1 MARTAFEELQ
11 GFLKAHPNARPV
23 AYRRR
28 RSIPQPDSEGTAPRL
43 PDPERHS
50 RKCRICRHP
59 NREDIEMEFLRW
71 RSSIDIARSYGIYD
85 HSSICRHARAT
96 GLYDRR
102 DQTIA
107 FALEPILENSEQIF
121 MRATANS
128 VINAVRAYS
137 QINAEG
143 KRRRSPTVN
152 NIFYV
157 TFDKNG
163 NLAPAAHRPDLGLH
177 FVPPVTPE
185 VNRQIQKLVSG
196 LTR

>member
-28 RSIPQPDSEGTAPRL
+28 RSIPQPDSEGMVPHL

-50 RKCRICRHP
+50 RKCRICKHP
-59 NREDIEMEFLRW
+59 NREDIELEFLRW
-71 RSSIDIARSYGIYD
+71 RSSIDIARSWGIYD
-85 HSSICRHARAT
+85 HSSICRHARAL

-121 MRATANS
+121 MRATANA
-128 VINAVRAYS
+128 VINAVRTYS

-143 KRRRSPTVN
+143 KRRRSPCVN

-157 TFDKNG
+157 TFDENG
-163 NLAPAAHRPDLGLH
+163 HLVPSSRPPVIRTP
-177 FVPPVTPE
+177 FVPPVTAE
-185 VNRQIQKLVSG
+185 VNRQIQKLVAG